1 MAGRQGVATM
11 ALTLTTY
18 GRREWIACSALSAAL
33 LGVIGALSWTHTPWL
48 APAAVPVLA
57 LWGWAI
63 WFFRDP
69 DRLAPDEPGVFVSSA
84 DGVVADITP
93 VGPDEALGVEGTRI
107 GVFMNVFNVHVNR
120 APCHAQVVSVDHQP
134 GVFLDVRK
142 PEAAFR
148 NESATIRLSVT
159 HAGRQHPVLVRQVA
173 GLVARRIVTD
183 LSPGQQVRRGQRM
196 GMIKFG
202 SRLELW
208 VPTELVGEVRVS
220 VGDPAVAGLTVL
232 VAAPKESANA

>member
-1 MAGRQGVATM
+1 M
-11 ALTLTTY
+11 ALTLTTC
-18 GRREWIACSALSAAL
+18 GRREWIACSAIFAGLLGAIAAL
-33 LGVIGALSWTHTPWL
+33 AWVYTPWL

-57 LWGWAI
+57 AWGWAM

-69 DRLAPDEPGVFVSSA
+69 DRLVPDEPGVFVSSA
-84 DGVVADITP
+84 DGIVADITP
-93 VGPDEALGVEGTRI
+93 VGPGEALGVEGTRI
-107 GVFMNVFNVHVNR
+107 GVFMNIFNVHVNR
-120 APCHAQVVSVDHQP
+120 VPCDAQVVSIDHQP

-159 HAGRQHPVLVRQVA
+159 HGGRQHAVLVRQVA

-183 LSPGQQVRRGQRM
+183 LSPGQQVHRGQRM

-208 VPTELVGEVRVS
+208 VPVELVGDIRVS
-220 VGDPAVAGLTVL
+220 VGDPAVAGQTVL

>member
-1 MAGRQGVATM
+1 MATF
-11 ALTLTTY
+11 TLTKY
-18 GRREWIACSALSAAL
+18 GRREWIACLVIAVIL
-33 LGVIGALSWTHTPWL
+33 LDIIGVLAWVYTPWL
-48 APAAVPVLA
+48 AAAAGPVLVV
-57 LWGWAI
+57 LGWAI

-69 DRLAPDEPGVFVSSA
+69 QRDAPDEPGVFVSSA

-93 VGPDEALGVEGTRI
+93 VGPDEALGASGTRI
-107 GVFMNVFNVHVNR
+107 GVFMSIFNVHVNR
-120 APCHAQVVSVDHQP
+120 APCDGQVVSIEHHP

-148 NESATIRLSVT
+148 NESTNIRFAVT
-159 HAGRQHPVLVRQVA
+159 QGGKQHTVLVRQIA

-183 LSPGQQVRRGQRM
+183 LSPDQKVRCGQRL

-208 VPTELVGEVRVS
+208 LPRELVGDVRVS
-220 VGDPAVAGLTVL
+220 VGDPAVAGVTVL
-232 VAAPKESANA
+232 AAAPEE

>member
-1 MAGRQGVATM
+1 M

-18 GRREWIACSALSAAL
+18 GRREWIACSAISLAL
-33 LGVIGALSWTHTPWL
+33 LGVIGVLAWSCMPWL
-48 APAAVPVLA
+48 AAAAPVLA

-69 DRLAPDEPGVFVSSA
+69 DRTIPDEPGVFVSSA

-93 VGPDEALGVEGTRI
+93 VGPGEALGVEGTRI

-120 APCHAQVVSVDHQP
+120 APCDAQVVSVVHQP

-148 NESATIRLSVT
+148 NESATIRLNVT
-159 HAGRQHPVLVRQVA
+159 HADRQHQVLVRQVA

-183 LSPGQQVRRGQRM
+183 LAPGRNVRRGQRI

-208 VPTELVGEVRVS
+208 LPAELVGEIRVA
-220 VGDPAVAGLTVL
+220 VGDPALAGQTVL
-232 VAAPKESANA
+232 VAAPKEAANA

>member
-1 MAGRQGVATM
+1 MATF
-11 ALTLTTY
+11 TLTKY
-18 GRREWIACSALSAAL
+18 GRREWIACSAIAFAL
-33 LGVIGALSWTHTPWL
+33 LDIIGVLSWVYTPWL
-48 APAAVPVLA
+48 AVLAGPVLVV
-57 LWGWAI
+57 WGWAI

-69 DRLAPDEPGVFVSSA
+69 NRDAPDEPGVFVSSA

-93 VGPDEALGVEGTRI
+93 VGPDEALGAAGTRI
-107 GVFMNVFNVHVNR
+107 GVFMSIFNVHVNCV
-120 APCHAQVVSVDHQP
+120 PCDGQVVSIEHNP

-148 NESATIRLSVT
+148 NESTTIRFSVT
-159 HAGRQHPVLVRQVA
+159 HGGRKHTILVRQIA

-183 LSPGQQVRRGQRM
+183 LSPDQQVRCGERM

-208 VPTELVGEVRVS
+208 LPRELVGDIRVS
-220 VGDPAVAGLTVL
+220 VGDPAIAGVTVL
-232 VAAPKESANA
+232 AAAPKE

>member
-1 MAGRQGVATM
+1 MANF
-11 ALTLTTY
+11 TLTKY
-18 GRREWIACSALSAAL
+18 GRREWIASAVIAVGM
-33 LGVIGALSWTHTPWL
+33 LGIIGVLAWVYTPWL
-48 APAAVPVLA
+48 AAAAGPVLA
-57 LWGWAI
+57 VGGWAI

-69 DRLAPDEPGVFVSSA
+69 QRDVPDEPGAFVSSA

-93 VGPDEALGVEGTRI
+93 VAPDEALGVEGTRI
-107 GVFMNVFNVHVNR
+107 GVFMSIFNVHVNR
-120 APCHAQVVSVDHQP
+120 APCDGQVVSIEHHP

-148 NESATIRLSVT
+148 NESATIRMTVA
-159 HAGRQHPVLVRQVA
+159 HGGREHPVLVRQVA

-183 LSPGQQVRRGQRM
+183 LSPGEQVRRGQRI

-208 VPTELVGEVRVS
+208 VPRELVGEVRVS
-220 VGDPAVAGLTVL
+220 VGDVAVAGVTVL
-232 VAAPKESANA
+232 VAAPRE

>member
-1 MAGRQGVATM
+1 MGCKGIATM

-18 GRREWIACSALSAAL
+18 GRREWIACSAIFAGLLGAIAAL
-33 LGVIGALSWTHTPWL
+33 AWAQTPWL

-57 LWGWAI
+57 AWGWAM

-69 DRLAPDEPGVFVSSA
+69 DRLVPDEPGVFVSSA
-84 DGVVADITP
+84 DGIVADITP
-93 VGPDEALGVEGTRI
+93 VGPGEALGVEGTRI
-107 GVFMNVFNVHVNR
+107 GVFMNMFNVHVNR
-120 APCHAQVVSVDHQP
+120 VPCDAQVVSIDHQP

-148 NESATIRLSVT
+148 NESATIRLSVR
-159 HAGRQHPVLVRQVA
+159 HGGRQHAVLVRQVA

-183 LSPGQQVRRGQRM
+183 LFPGQQVHRGQRM

-208 VPTELVGEVRVS
+208 VPAELVGEIRVS
-220 VGDPAVAGLTVL
+220 VGDPAVAGQTVL